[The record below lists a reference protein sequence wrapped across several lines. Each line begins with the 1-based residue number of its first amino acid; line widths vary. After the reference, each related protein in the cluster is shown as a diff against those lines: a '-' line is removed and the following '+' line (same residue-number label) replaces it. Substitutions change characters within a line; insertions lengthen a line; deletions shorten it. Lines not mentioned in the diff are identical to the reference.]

1 MIFLHVKKKFQKV
14 KKGVTFCPEQIS
26 CVNWHHLILP
36 KFVQFLLFLS
46 KSVNH
51 NRYTNENSRNW
62 DLWKLYQSIRP
73 SRIFSI
79 GGFGQWNHLFHF
91 FSVKTKSRSNWYV
104 CVWYITWVLFHI
116 VLTQR
121 LVIFFYDS
129 ISITIWFWAILER
142 KNPFF
147 SRQIDCILILY
158 IYVVH
163 NIWYSEILELFFLKM
178 EGGVSKFTFNFVL
191 HAWSSY
197 IEFNF
202 FSFQ

>member
-116 VLTQR
+116 VIDSEIGN
-121 LVIFFYDS
+121 IFFMIQSASQYGFEQ
-129 ISITIWFWAILER
+129 FWNE
-142 KNPFF
+142 KT
-147 SRQIDCILILY
+147 
-158 IYVVH
+158 
-163 NIWYSEILELFFLKM
+163 LFFLVKLIAFWYCI
-178 EGGVSKFTFNFVL
+178 FT
-191 HAWSSY
+191 WY
-197 IEFNF
+197 IIYGIVKYWNYF
-202 FSFQ
+202 FWRWRVV